1 MRVSHLYLKNWRNFL
16 HVDVKLSERMFFVGP
31 NASGKSNL
39 LDAFKFLRDICKPG
53 GGLQKA
59 VEERGG
65 ISRIRCLSARKYPD
79 VEIGIVLSN
88 GETDASVWKYEI
100 GIKQE
105 VRGYRQPYLAYER
118 VWKGG
123 KALLTRPN
131 AADKLDPL
139 LLTQTYLEQISA
151 NVEFRDVS
159 RFLESISYM
168 HLVPQLVRYQ
178 QAFSGTGIP
187 GDPFGKDFL
196 DQLAKTQSK
205 VRTSRLK
212 KIEQALRIAVPQLKE
227 LTFVQDMSG
236 HPHLEAIHEHWRP
249 MGAKQREDQFSDGTL
264 RLVGLLWTILDSD
277 SLLLIEEPELS
288 LNAGIVN
295 RLAGLFYRLQR
306 QKGRQVLI
314 STHSVDLLT
323 DRGIGTEEVLVLRP
337 SHEGTEVKNASSIS
351 EIKDLIEKGMSVG
364 EAALPYTYPINIAQL
379 DLFR

>member
-1 MRVSHLYLKNWRNFL
+1 
-16 HVDVKLSERMFFVGP
+16 MFFVGP